1 MPIITILLVVLIIG
15 LILSIFNGGNWGYS
29 PSYIVGILLVVL
41 LILVLTGQ
49 VSL

>member
-1 MPIITILLVVLIIG
+1 MSIITLLLVVLIIG

>member
-1 MPIITILLVVLIIG
+1 MSIITILLVVLIIG